1 MKVEGFSGKE
11 SACQTRDTSSIPGLG
26 RSPGIRNGNPL
37 QYPCL
42 ENPVARGAWR
52 AIFHVIVKSQTC
64 LNNQQTIYFHL
75 QSNEKV
81 YLKYKK
87 ARILGITWQSSSF
100 TALSLR
106 RARVQ
111 SPVKGLRVQ

>member
-11 SACQTRDTSSIPGLG
+11 SACQTRDFNPWVGKIPWNKEWQPTSVFLPGKSSG
-26 RSPGIRNGNPL
+26 QRSLAG
-37 QYPCL
+37 YSPCDRKESDMPEQL
-42 ENPVARGAWR
+42 TD
-52 AIFHVIVKSQTC
+52 F
-64 LNNQQTIYFHL
+64 IYFHL

-100 TALSLR
+100 TALSLH

-111 SPVKGLRVQ
+111 SPVKDPRVQ